1 MTSYES
7 SGSVPHSRRVAVIA
21 IAAVTLMLQSS
32 SVGSSGPQLRHCGCC
47 IFYKSKGGERKQKQN
62 NSDSSYYVSVML
74 FYISC

>member
-47 IFYKSKGGERKQKQN
+47 IFFISLKGEKGSKNKTIAIAVIMYQ
-62 NSDSSYYVSVML
+62 
-74 FYISC
+74 SCYFI